1 MDTALETAGTMLV
14 AMAAVMMV
22 AKLIRGTAI
31 PDKYPYNSVASWSGY
46 PISINRRGM
55 MATSSMATMGNIM
68 LANAIGMDKLIKRRM
83 MDLELSGGSVVIMG
97 SSNCFGRR

>member
-22 AKLIRGTAI
+22 AKLIRGTAM
-31 PDKYPYNSVASWSGY
+31 PDKYPYSSVASWSGY
-46 PISINRRGM
+46 PISINRRGIIATSN
-55 MATSSMATMGNIM
+55 MATIGSIM
-68 LANAIGMDKLIKRRM
+68 LAKAIGIDKLIKRRM
-83 MDLELSGGSVVIMG
+83 IDLELSGGSVVIIG